1 MTDLTA
7 AFWLAAAWMPRFLTA
22 AALTLALAA
31 AVFAISAAAG
41 LALALLSRQA
51 PAVMRWGL
59 EAFSGVFRAVPELV
73 ILFAVFFGARQLG
86 ATIDPVGSTI
96 LAFGLVGIA
105 YDFQV
110 FKGAL
115 AAIPD
120 GQFEAGRALGLK
132 SWQLHAAVI
141 LPQLLP
147 IARKGWITYAI
158 GTVKR
163 ISIASAI
170 SVSELMYVT
179 KQAIAASN
187 APFLFLSIATG
198 LYVLIV
204 LPLLYFNETKQ
215 AAGR

>member
-1 MTDLTA
+1 MADLSA
-7 AFWLAAAWMPRFLTA
+7 ALGLAAAWMPRLLTA
-22 AALTLALAA
+22 TALTLAIAA
-31 AVFAISAAAG
+31 AVFTISAVFG
-41 LALALLSRQA
+41 LLLALVNRDA
-51 PAVMRWGL
+51 PRPLRWAI
-59 EAFSGVFRAVPELV
+59 EAFSGVLRAIPELV
-73 ILFAVFFGARQLG
+73 VLFAVFFGGRQIG
-86 ATIDPVGSTI
+86 AAIDPVASTI

-115 AAIPD
+115 GVIPE
-120 GQFEAGRALGLK
+120 GQFEAGRALGMRP
-132 SWQLHAAVI
+132 WQVYGAVV

-158 GTVKR
+158 GTIKR

-187 APFLFLSIATG
+187 APFLFLSLATG

-204 LPLLYFNETKQ
+204 MPLLAFNERQ
-215 AAGR
+215 PAHR